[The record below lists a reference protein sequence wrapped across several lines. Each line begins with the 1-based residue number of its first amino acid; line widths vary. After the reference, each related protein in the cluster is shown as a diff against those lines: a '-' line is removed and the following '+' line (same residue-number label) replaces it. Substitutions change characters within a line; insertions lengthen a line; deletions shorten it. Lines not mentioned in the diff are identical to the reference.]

1 MNLYKIT
8 ITPSSDFATT
18 IRGDTLFGQM
28 CWAIFYTF
36 GKEKLS
42 TLLKRYAK
50 EPFLVVSDA
59 FPKCYLPKPKMPSTL
74 LGEKSEEKK
83 QNRKKLWLEL
93 DELIDGKYSKAR
105 TNKNIENQDK
115 NEMNIH
121 NALNYKTFHTGGEG
135 FDPYGVEVLSL
146 ASKDI
151 YFLLDISQLDFIKF
165 KEAFAL
171 LSNMGYGKKATIGKG
186 RFEYNEENIKE
197 IKIDNTSKRF
207 MTLSPFSPKG
217 LVCENIY
224 YEPFTRF
231 GKFGASRA
239 YKNAFK
245 KPILLADTASV
256 VEFKKPQNHQYLGK
270 SINGLSDVPEYANTV
285 HQGYSIVLPI
295 GVSNAKL

>member
-1 MNLYKIT
+1 MKLYKIT
-8 ITPSSDFATT
+8 ITPSSNFATT
-18 IRGDTLFGQM
+18 LRGDTLFGQM

-36 GKEKLS
+36 GQEELS
-42 TLLKRYAK
+42 KLLKKYTTK
-50 EPFLVVSDA
+50 PFLVVSDA
-59 FPKCYLPKPKMPSTL
+59 FPQGYLPKPKMPSTL

-83 QNRKKLWLEL
+83 QNRKKLWLKH
-93 DELIDGKYSKAR
+93 DELIGGDYSKAR
-105 TNKNIENQDK
+105 SDK
-115 NEMNIH
+115 DIDNSDKSEMSIH
-121 NALNYKTFHTGGEG
+121 NAIDYKTFHTGGEG
-135 FDPYGVEVLSL
+135 FDPYGVEVLTLSP
-146 ASKDI
+146 KDI
-151 YFLLDISQLDFIKF
+151 YFLLDEEQLSCKKF
-165 KEAFAL
+165 KKAFAL

-186 RFEYNEENIKE
+186 RFEYKEEDIKKLE
-197 IKIDNTSKRF
+197 IDNTSKIF

-217 LVCENIY
+217 LECQNIY

-270 SINGLSDVPEYANTV
+270 SINGLSDVLEYADTV